1 MLWFAGVMLDWIIN
15 LINNLQLPKKRRLPV
30 CCVPHS
36 TWHRGQY
43 PVPSTLSHSP
53 LHLAVCT
60 LLQIH
65 VEHMA
70 ERFGLWVMLV
80 LGESMISLV
89 TVKVVQDWQHYLV
102 VFVGLVIVFFLQHL
116 YFDAQP
122 VHANDHAFR

>member
-1 MLWFAGVMLDWIIN
+1 MA
-15 LINNLQLPKKRRLPV
+15 
-30 CCVPHS
+30 S
-36 TWHRGQY
+36 TQY
-43 PVPSTLSHSP
+43 PLPTAPYTL
-53 LHLAVCT
+53 LCT

-70 ERFGLWVMLV
+70 ERFGLWAMLV